1 MGNGKPEKGT
11 LYTGNGDK
19 GLTSLLPGSQVSKA
33 DERVAAIGGAEE
45 SVAALGLVRCVTVCP
60 DFAGKLVRVQTT
72 LRTLAAGLAD
82 PRSGKFVFSSEEIA
96 FLESDTDRMV
106 GVLTDKR
113 GSDWQGALPGG
124 CEQSARLDAAR
135 STVRRAERALIAM
148 DRRYAVPGAFKVYM
162 NRLGDWL
169 LAAAR
174 YADWLSEEEK
184 DKAAREPVA
193 AETAP
198 AAAVVPAPAD
208 AAPVDPT
215 VENVLK
221 AVIAFGGGSVLDLE
235 RATRLIAAVER
246 KALSEGKQ
254 AVIAVAN
261 AQGNP
266 VAVHVM
272 DGAFL
277 VSYEV
282 AVRKAYTAVAVKMPT
297 AELARLVQ
305 PGGTFYGLQNL
316 DRIVTF
322 GGGVPLYENGVLIG
336 GLGVSGGTGEEDH
349 ALAVWGAANLAHT

>member
-1 MGNGKPEKGT
+1 M
-11 LYTGNGDK
+11 
-19 GLTSLLPGSQVSKA
+19 
-33 DERVAAIGGAEE
+33 
-45 SVAALGLVRCVTVCP
+45 AALGLVRCVTVCP

-198 AAAVVPAPAD
+198 AAAVVPAPAG

-221 AVIAFGGGSVLDLE
+221 AVLARVGGGSVLDLE

-336 GLGVSGGTGEEDH
+336 GLGVSGGTSEEDH